1 MAKKD
6 EKVFIQIDNEKI
18 ELTGDALEKFEL
30 DRSQSLAERND
41 VLLKQEA
48 QKELKIS
55 AYKKLGLTDEEI
67 QAII

>member
-18 ELTGDALEKFEL
+18 ELTGSDLEAFEA
-30 DRSQSLAERND
+30 DRKAVIEAKEQ
-41 VLLKQEA
+41 LLKQLE
-48 QKELKIS
+48 ELKQTKIS

-67 QAII
+67 AAII